1 MYVIKRNGEKEQ
13 FDIKKI
19 YNAVNSAFK
28 SVNKKAPYKLL
39 LTIKEI
45 FEELCGDTIGV
56 EEIQDKVETILMNEK
71 FFDVA
76 KSYIIYREKHKEDR
90 MLNDRLS
97 YMMNYINSDNNAA
110 KS

>member
-28 SVNKKAPYKLL
+28 SVTKRAPYKLL

-56 EEIQDKVETILMNEK
+56 E
-71 FFDVA
+71 
-76 KSYIIYREKHKEDR
+76 
-90 MLNDRLS
+90 
-97 YMMNYINSDNNAA
+97 
-110 KS
+110 